1 MNTGYVAEAVGA
13 EGSGIAV
20 GYGAVVIQ
28 TAVPAVVAFLEE
40 VGVGFEFR
48 VLSYP
53 AVEIDAGVGVPE
65 MLYLRI
71 VFALYSDE
79 GVRELVIAPCLDEA
93 APVLYPL

>member
-28 TAVPAVVAFLEE
+28 PAVPAVVAFLEE

-71 VFALYSDE
+71 VFALYSDK